1 MNAKFRGKTADEKW
15 VYGYLMGKDK
25 ILPCEVDLNNDTIF
39 DLVEF
44 VKPETVGQW
53 MGLKDKN
60 GKEIYDGDIVQ
71 FPYICHCNQ
80 SSNAGYMDFNYKEI
94 LFGKSVVGYSETK
107 AAYYLL
113 PIKKYTTKS
122 LDVPDVYETQNAF
135 SLCSFYEDQ
144 LEWLKE
150 VNKEYY
156 IDEGEKGYS
165 EEELQ
170 LEVLGNIYDNPE
182 LMEVKK

>member
-80 SSNAGYMDFNYKEI
+80 SSNAGYMDFNYKER
-94 LFGKSVVGYSETK
+94 LFGLYWQGILSS
-107 AAYYLL
+107 LL
-113 PIKKYTTKS
+113 LAKRLIRMPNFALKRAKWQELS
-122 LDVPDVYETQNAF
+122 TQ
-135 SLCSFYEDQ
+135 
-144 LEWLKE
+144 
-150 VNKEYY
+150 
-156 IDEGEKGYS
+156 
-165 EEELQ
+165 
-170 LEVLGNIYDNPE
+170 
-182 LMEVKK
+182 